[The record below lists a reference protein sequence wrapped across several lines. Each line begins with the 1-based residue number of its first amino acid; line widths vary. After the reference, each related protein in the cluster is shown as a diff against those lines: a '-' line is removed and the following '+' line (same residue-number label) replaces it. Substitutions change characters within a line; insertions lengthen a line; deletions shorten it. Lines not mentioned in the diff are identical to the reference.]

1 MPSKSQAQN
10 RYMHGVA
17 SGSIKPGKNGPSKNV
32 AKEFVAADKGR
43 DISKLPERKSK

>member
-17 SGSIKPGKNGPSKNV
+17 SGSIKPGPKGPSKAV
-32 AKEFVAADKGR
+32 AQDYVNADKGR
-43 DISKLPERKSK
+43 SIKSLPQRKGK

>member
-17 SGSIKPGKNGPSKNV
+17 SGSIRPGKDGPPKSV
-32 AKEFVAADKGR
+32 AKEYVAADKGR
-43 DISKLPERKSK
+43 DISRLPQRKSK